1 MKKIE
6 PYTLPGFIEYLP
18 EQQNRFDYLLKV
30 INDTYKK
37 YGYQKVDTPIIH
49 GADILLAKAG
59 GETEKQ
65 IYEFEKG
72 DKKLCLRFDQTVPL
86 AKYVAQN
93 YANLYFPFK
102 AMQIGKSYRGERPQ
116 RGRFREF
123 YQCDIDC
130 IGEDELSVNY
140 DSEVVSIISEIFN
153 KIGLKF
159 VVCINNRKILNGFF
173 AYLNIKNKQETMRIV
188 DKIDKIGIENVIS
201 ELEKIGLHNDAIN
214 KIVELITYKGNNEEK
229 LNYLTSLSCDNVEF
243 IKGTQELKNVIDNC
257 KLLGVKNLAIDFK
270 ISRGLDYYTG
280 TVYETFIL
288 GNESVGSI
296 CSGGRYD
303 NLADNYTDKKLPGV
317 GISIGLSR
325 LFFVLEDKNLIENYP
340 LQSPLLVLPMG
351 NEQLKYSLKVV
362 KILRENDIVTDIYF
376 NDKKFKAKL
385 NYANKR
391 SIRYVVIIGEEEE
404 KQNVVTFKDMEAHT
418 QEQLDIDEV
427 IKRLKK

>member
-1 MKKIE
+1 M
-6 PYTLPGFIEYLP
+6 
-18 EQQNRFDYLLKV
+18 
-30 INDTYKK
+30 
-37 YGYQKVDTPIIH
+37 
-49 GADILLAKAG
+49 
-59 GETEKQ
+59 
-65 IYEFEKG
+65 
-72 DKKLCLRFDQTVPL
+72 
-86 AKYVAQN
+86 
-93 YANLYFPFK
+93 
-102 AMQIGKSYRGERPQ
+102 
-116 RGRFREF
+116 
-123 YQCDIDC
+123 
-130 IGEDELSVNY
+130 
-140 DSEVVSIISEIFN
+140 
-153 KIGLKF
+153 
-159 VVCINNRKILNGFF
+159 
-173 AYLNIKNKQETMRIV
+173 
-188 DKIDKIGIENVIS
+188 
-201 ELEKIGLHNDAIN
+201 
-214 KIVELITYKGNNEEK
+214 
-229 LNYLTSLSCDNVEF
+229 
-243 IKGTQELKNVIDNC
+243 
-257 KLLGVKNLAIDFK
+257 LGVKNLAIDFK

-391 SIRYVVIIGEEEE
+391 SIKYVVIIGEEEE